1 MSLPKLVS
9 YQGDSEIS
17 DSEDERVEGTSV
29 MVEETA
35 QETLGIPLNRIRVDT
50 PPVFGK
56 PLVIQSAPSIGLVD
70 YYDEE
75 EDPNESREI
84 EMSIAE
90 PVVDMELQTET
101 SLPTSEP
108 TDSAVIINEPAA
120 DEAEYANPVFLPLH
134 NVELPPEPTGQ
145 CSSALQE
152 KIIIMLE
159 KKKRGINLNSN
170 VQRRKDFRNPSI
182 YEKLVQFCNID
193 EFGSNYPLE
202 LFNPHEW
209 EESSYHD
216 NLLRAQKKAYE
227 KKERAKLDR
236 TKVEFVTGT
245 RKSSLIGG
253 SQEASKK
260 QRKTKW
266 DVGDSEGHSP
276 GAERTGVGAQAIA
289 QASQMT
295 KELSKLGK

>member
-1 MSLPKLVS
+1 MSHPRLVS

-17 DSEDERVEGTSV
+17 DSEDERVENASP
-29 MVEETA
+29 TA
-35 QETLGIPLNRIRVDT
+35 EAAVKGLGIPTHRMRVDT

-56 PLVIQSAPSIGLVD
+56 PLVIQSAPSIGLVA

-75 EDPNESREI
+75 EDPNESREM
-84 EMSIAE
+84 EMSIVE
-90 PVVDMELQTET
+90 PAVVTELQPET
-101 SLPTSEP
+101 PLPTPEP
-108 TDSAVIINEPAA
+108 ADSAVVTSEAA
-120 DEAEYANPVFLPLH
+120 QDEISDANPVFFALH
-134 NVELPPEPTGQ
+134 NVELPPEPAGQ

-152 KIIIMLE
+152 KIVIMLE
-159 KKKRGINLNSN
+159 KKRRGINLNSN

-202 LFNPHEW
+202 RFNPHEW
-209 EESSYHD
+209 DESSYHD

-227 KKERAKLDR
+227 KKEKAKLDR

-245 RKSSLIGG
+245 RKSSLTAG
-253 SQEASKK
+253 SQEAAKK

-266 DVGDSEGHSP
+266 DVGGGEGQSP
-276 GAERTGVGAQAIA
+276 AGAERTGVGAQAIA
-289 QASQMT
+289 HASQMT

>member
-1 MSLPKLVS
+1 MS

-17 DSEDERVEGTSV
+17 DSEDERVDNTSPAA
-29 MVEETA
+29 ETA
-35 QETLGIPLNRIRVDT
+35 VSGLGIPINRERVDT
-50 PPVFGK
+50 PPAFGK
-56 PLVIQSAPSIGLVD
+56 PFVIQSAPTIGLVA

-75 EDPNESREI
+75 EDPNESRE
-84 EMSIAE
+84 MDTVE
-90 PVVDMELQTET
+90 PVLTTEIQSET
-101 SLPTSEP
+101 PLPTVEP
-108 TDSAVIINEPAA
+108 TDAAMIINQSAEEETEDA
-120 DEAEYANPVFLPLH
+120 DPLFLPLH
-134 NVELPPEPTGQ
+134 NVELPSEPTGQ

-152 KIIIMLE
+152 KIISLLE
-159 KKKRGINLNSN
+159 KKKRGINLNSS

-193 EFGSNYPLE
+193 EFGSNYPLNR
-202 LFNPHEW
+202 FNPHEW

-227 KKERAKLDR
+227 KKEKAKLER

-245 RKSSLIGG
+245 RKSSLTGVN
-253 SQEASKK
+253 QEPTKK
-260 QRKTKW
+260 QRKSKW
-266 DVGDSEGHSP
+266 DVGGGEGSSP

-289 QASQMT
+289 HANQLT

>member
-1 MSLPKLVS
+1 MSLTRLVS

-17 DSEDERVEGTSV
+17 DSEDERVESTSPIAEAAV
-29 MVEETA
+29 
-35 QETLGIPLNRIRVDT
+35 QGLGIPLNRVRVDT
-50 PPVFGK
+50 PPVSGK
-56 PLVIQSAPSIGLVD
+56 PLVIQPAPSFGLVA

-75 EDPNESREI
+75 EDPNESREM
-84 EMSIAE
+84 ETSAVE
-90 PVVDMELQTET
+90 FVVDTDMQIEAP
-101 SLPTSEP
+101 LPTSAP
-108 TDSAVIINEPAA
+108 TESDVVINEPAQ
-120 DEAEYANPVFLPLH
+120 DELEDTDPVFLPLF

-152 KIIIMLE
+152 KIIAMLE

-193 EFGSNYPLE
+193 EFGSNYPPE
-202 LFNPHEW
+202 LFDPHKW

-216 NLLRAQKKAYE
+216 NLLRIQKKAYE
-227 KKERAKLDR
+227 KKEKAKLDR

-245 RKSSLIGG
+245 RKSSLPGG
-253 SQEASKK
+253 SQEAVKK

-266 DVGDSEGHSP
+266 DVGGAEGHSP
-276 GAERTGVGAQAIA
+276 SAERSGVGAQAIA
-289 QASQMT
+289 HASQMN